1 MMSDS
6 ESEEEEKAPAIEE
19 EAPPVSGH
27 VKLRSQLMVPAI
39 MLTQM

>member
-6 ESEEEEKAPAIEE
+6 ESEEEEKAP
-19 EAPPVSGH
+19 PVSGH
-27 VKLRSQLMVPAI
+27 VELRSQLMVPAI

>member
-1 MMSDS
+1 MSDS

-27 VKLRSQLMVPAI
+27 VELRSQLMVPAI